1 MGVPTFSGAYMPEKP
16 NGSASGMEIRRAELC
31 GQPAPV
37 ILGRAAGLMCN
48 PIPVIAK
55 TGTDHRALTL
65 SEADFR
71 R

>member
-1 MGVPTFSGAYMPEKP
+1 
-16 NGSASGMEIRRAELC
+16 MEIRRAELC